1 MKCKIG
7 VLLLAVTLFAGC
19 AKELS
24 FEGPDTPAQGSLQSD
39 ITGDCLPKTVNG
51 TYVAG
56 TALVP
61 ATNTITVSVSVVEA
75 GTYHITTDTVN
86 GYFFSGSGQFTSTG
100 INQVTLQSNGTPFA
114 SGVNNFAVSF
124 DSTFC
129 DIQVSVLPSGAGGPA
144 VYTLEGTGSPASCS
158 GATAS
163 GNYII
168 GTALNGSNAVTLSV
182 NVTTIGTYNIATTA
196 TNGMT
201 FTGSGAFLSTGVQPV
216 VLTGSGTPS
225 GTAGTVT
232 IPVTA
237 GSSTC
242 SFQVTTVTGSTYS
255 FDCASAV
262 VNGTYQ
268 AGTPLTSSNTVSITV
283 NVATAGPYNII
294 TTATNGMTFSAS
306 GTFSTTGPVTIDLT
320 GSGTPTTAGTFNITV
335 PGTTPC
341 SFAVTCIAG
350 ATVNWKF
357 TAGSTTYQGESITGI
372 LSVQSG
378 VNLIVYQGGNA
389 LPDQFAMGLIDISG
403 GINNGESYNTS
414 NAPTS
419 NTGTFL
425 FIASTGQDWQA
436 NSGIAGTS
444 IVFKVTSHVPSTKT
458 ITGTF
463 SGTVKD
469 SGGTSVS
476 ITGGTFN
483 FVYE

>member
-7 VLLLAVTLFAGC
+7 VLLLAVTLLAGC

-24 FEGPDTPAQGSLQSD
+24 FEGTSTPAQGSLQSD

-61 ATNTITVSVSVVEA
+61 ATNTITISVSVAEA
-75 GTYHITTDTVN
+75 GSYHITTDTVN
-86 GYFFSGSGQFTSTG
+86 GYFFSASGLFTSTG
-100 INQVTLQSNGTPFA
+100 INQVTLLSNGTPFA
-114 SGVNNFAVSF
+114 SGVNNFSVSF
-124 DSTFC
+124 DSTYC
-129 DIQVSVLPSGAGGPA
+129 DVQVTVLPSGAGGPA
-144 VYTLEGTGSPASCS
+144 VFTLQGTGSPASCS

-182 NVTTIGTYNIATTA
+182 NVTTIGTYNITTTA

-201 FTGSGAFLSTGVQPV
+201 FSGSGAFLSIGVQPV

-225 GTAGTVT
+225 GTAGSVT

-237 GSSTC
+237 GSSSC
-242 SFQVTTVTGSTYS
+242 SFQVTTVTGGT
-255 FDCASAV
+255 FAFNCASAV

-268 AGTPLTSSNTVSITV
+268 AGTPLTASNTVSITV
-283 NVATAGPYNII
+283 NVATAGPYNIV

-320 GSGTPTTAGTFNITV
+320 GSGTPTASGTFNIPV

-341 SFAVTCIAG
+341 SFPVTCTA
-350 ATVNWKF
+350 AAAVNWKF
-357 TAGSTTYQGESITGI
+357 TAGSTTYQGVSAMAI
-372 LSVQSG
+372 LTVQSG
-378 VNLIVYQGGNA
+378 INLLVFQGDNA
-389 LPDQFAMGLIDISG
+389 QPDQFSLGLIDISG
-403 GINNGESYNTS
+403 GISNNETYNTS
-414 NAPTS
+414 NLPTT
-419 NTGTFL
+419 NTGTFVFL
-425 FIASTGQDWQA
+425 SSTGQDWQA
-436 NSGIAGTS
+436 NSNIAGTS
-444 IVFKVTSHVPSTKT
+444 IIYKVTSHNTSTKT
-458 ITGTF
+458 IIGTF

-469 SGGTSVS
+469 SGGASVS

-483 FVYE
+483 FVYQ